1 MKINYSINQIY
12 NAILEKISKE
22 VREASDNNIKLFEL
36 IEKYN
41 LFEDE
46 KTDYHNNLNAKIL
59 FVGDMGISLDILYTI
74 AKKEFDITRDRIK
87 TLDYQEAKHFDFQSL
102 KWYSEYTDIVVGPN
116 AHKAIGIDG
125 YNSLISM
132 IKAEQEN
139 FPLLTEAIDSTG
151 KLKFTKT
158 SIRKALSQTKLI
170 TII

>member
-102 KWYSEYTDIVVGPN
+102 K
-116 AHKAIGIDG
+116 
-125 YNSLISM
+125 
-132 IKAEQEN
+132 
-139 FPLLTEAIDSTG
+139 
-151 KLKFTKT
+151 
-158 SIRKALSQTKLI
+158 
-170 TII
+170 

>member
-46 KTDYHNNLNAKIL
+46 KTDYQNNLNAKIL

-102 KWYSEYTDIVVGPN
+102 KGYSEYTDIVVGPN

-132 IKAEQEN
+132 IKAEQEE
-139 FPLLTEAIDSTG
+139 FP
-151 KLKFTKT
+151 
-158 SIRKALSQTKLI
+158 
-170 TII
+170 